1 LDRKSLGAIVFGSS
15 DETVRAR
22 RRLEAITHPAIGW
35 NILGQALWHGVVRG
49 EMVVL
54 DAALLLRSPQLLHMC
69 SPVVVVDVP
78 KDEQLERLV
87 VRDGT
92 SRSACEAR
100 LAS

>member
-1 LDRKSLGAIVFGSS
+1 
-15 DETVRAR
+15 
-22 RRLEAITHPAIGW
+22 
-35 NILGQALWHGVVRG
+35 
-49 EMVVL
+49 MVVL